1 MNAYISDVQVCL
13 AAKESFGLCSPAD
26 FLHELTGYAQSDFEH
41 AFDRAARKGLVNVY
55 GRDTVLISGKGSLF
69 LQSQAIE
76 DHKWRAVERVKQR
89 LASREE
95 RRRREVQQL
104 IKSKIGFA
112 REIRATHLA
121 L

>member
-13 AAKESFGLCSPAD
+13 AAKESFGLCSPAE
-26 FLHELTGYAQSDFEH
+26 FLHQLTGYAQSDFDH

-89 LASREE
+89 LVEREE
-95 RRRREVQQL
+95 RRRWEVQQL
-104 IKSKIGFA
+104 IKSKMEFA
-112 REIRATHLA
+112 PELRAA
-121 L
+121 

>member
-1 MNAYISDVQVCL
+1 MNAYISDVQVCI
-13 AAKESFGLCSPAD
+13 AARESFGLCSPAD
-26 FLHELTGYAQSDFEH
+26 FLYELTGCAQSDFDH

-89 LASREE
+89 LVEREE
-95 RRRREVQQL
+95 RRSWDVRQL
-104 IKSKIGFA
+104 IKSRMDFA
-112 REIRATHLA
+112 RELRAA
-121 L
+121 

>member
-1 MNAYISDVQVCL
+1 MNAYISDVQVCI
-13 AAKESFGLCSPAD
+13 AARESFGLCSPAD
-26 FLHELTGYAQSDFEH
+26 FLYELTGCAQSDFDH

-89 LASREE
+89 LVEREE
-95 RRRREVQQL
+95 RRRWDVRQL
-104 IKSKIGFA
+104 IKSRMDFA
-112 REIRATHLA
+112 RELRAA
-121 L
+121 

>member
-1 MNAYISDVQVCL
+1 MNAYISDVQVCV
-13 AAKESFGLCSPAD
+13 AAKESFGLCSTAN

-41 AFDRAARKGLVNVY
+41 VFDRAARKGLVNVY

-89 LASREE
+89 LVEREE
-95 RRRREVQQL
+95 RRRWDVRQL
-104 IKSKIGFA
+104 IKSKMDFA
-112 REIRATHLA
+112 RELRAA
-121 L
+121 

>member
-1 MNAYISDVQVCL
+1 MNAYISDLQVCI
-13 AAKESFGLCSPAD
+13 AAKESFGLCSPAE
-26 FLHELTGYAQSDFEH
+26 FLHETGYAQSDFDH

-69 LQSQAIE
+69 LQSQAID

-95 RRRREVQQL
+95 RRRWEVQQL
-104 IKSKIGFA
+104 IKSKMEFA